1 MRAIA
6 LFLACWC
13 SLAMAQPA
21 AQAVAPVLLLSQS
34 GAIGPASADHL
45 RRGLE
50 KAVELTAQFVVLK
63 MDTPGGLDLSMRA
76 IVTPFLSPRYRRLLR
91 GARRRARGQ
100 RRRNAEWVDKAVR
113 EGGSLSAQ
121 EALELKVIDLV
132 AADVSHLLKLLE
144 GRKVTV
150 LGQEMQLATGVA
162 AIVEY
167 PVDWRT
173 RLLVVVTDPGIA

>member
-1 MRAIA
+1 M
-6 LFLACWC
+6 
-13 SLAMAQPA
+13 
-21 AQAVAPVLLLSQS
+21 
-34 GAIGPASADHL
+34 
-45 RRGLE
+45 
-50 KAVELTAQFVVLK
+50 
-63 MDTPGGLDLSMRA
+63 
-76 IVTPFLSPRYRRLLR
+76 
-91 GARRRARGQ
+91 
-100 RRRNAEWVDKAVR
+100 R